1 MSNIV
6 KPNYEN
12 EDKVEHKLD
21 KFVEHCFDSLYENYK
36 KKVMTVNKLSE
47 EEYTLDEE
55 KYKSEQ
61 SISRTESAHLFFEL
75 MKGHRYDAAWDD
87 DEFRKLYKLFE
98 EDADP
103 DALTEEEQVNSL
115 GGLDRG
121 EFRKLVTRMAQL

>member
-1 MSNIV
+1 MPNE

-12 EDKVEHKLD
+12 EDKVENKLD

-36 KKVMTVNKLSE
+36 VKVMTVENISE
-47 EEYTLDEE
+47 DEYLKNEDSYKE
-55 KYKSEQ
+55 KQ
-61 SISRTESAHLFFEL
+61 CISRTESAHLFRML
-75 MKGHRYDAAWDD
+75 MEGHNYEEAWDD

-98 EDADP
+98 EDEDP
-103 DALTEEEQVNSL
+103 DAVTDETTSL